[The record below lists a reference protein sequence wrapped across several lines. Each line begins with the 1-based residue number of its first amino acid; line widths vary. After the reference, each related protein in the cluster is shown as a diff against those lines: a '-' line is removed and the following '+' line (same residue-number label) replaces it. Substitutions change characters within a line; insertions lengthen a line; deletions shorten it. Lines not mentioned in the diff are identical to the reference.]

1 MKRDMAK
8 KLWLFA
14 AACFIFLGI
23 ADKNTTFIVL
33 GAAYIGIGFS
43 MNSKKPAD
51 TDAARKT
58 SKKGTFHK

>member
-1 MKRDMAK
+1 MKRDLAK

-33 GAAYIGIGFS
+33 GAAYVGIGFS

>member
-1 MKRDMAK
+1 MKKDMAK

-14 AACFIFLGI
+14 TACFIFLGI

>member
-8 KLWLFA
+8 KIWLFA